1 MEDDERRNKNLRT
14 KKEDATSSF
23 LISFGCDAWHYNR
36 SIIFFKWLL
45 LSRLL
50 EILSKTFYLKKRT
63 KTHIIDIIVVVDNI
77 ETQAYRLSLSKSNL

>member
-14 KKEDATSSF
+14 KKEDIASSF

-50 EILSKTFYLKKRT
+50 EILSKTFYLKKRI
-63 KTHIIDIIVVVDNI
+63 KIHIIDIIVVVDNI